1 MQTMTKM
8 NDILNIIPV
17 ESRLLALPKFFPTI
31 PEEQRITY
39 SENYVREQLETAFA
53 LTGLYANSDGEA
65 AAHFLR
71 CWSAYKN
78 ANYDNYARIIE
89 AEADEYSLLYNYDKF
104 TTGTETTSYGDA
116 DHPAESRTYTH
127 GETVTRTDGQYV
139 ETTSNATYNGEEKE
153 TTKNQRGHSPNQH
166 DTTEHTGDDT
176 DTVQRGDV
184 VRTPDLHEYGN
195 VGVQTTA
202 DILLKEIMLRSTSML
217 YEYLAGF
224 VRDYMN
230 TVYPW
235 RGEGCF

>member
-1 MQTMTKM
+1 MQKMTKM
-8 NDILNIIPV
+8 NDILDIIPV

-31 PEEQRITY
+31 PEEQQITY
-39 SENYVREQLETAFA
+39 SENYVRTQLSTAFA

-78 ANYDNYARIIE
+78 ANYDNYARIIDAE
-89 AEADEYSLLYNYDKF
+89 AEEYSLLYNFDKF
-104 TTGTETTSYGDA
+104 TEGTETTTYGDA
-116 DHPAESRTYTH
+116 THPAEERRYLH
-127 GETVTRTDGQYV
+127 GETIKRTDGQYL

-153 TTKNQRGHSPNQH
+153 TAKNQRGHMPNQN
-166 DTTEHTGDDT
+166 DKTEHTGTDT
-176 DTVQRGDV
+176 DTIKRGDV
-184 VRTPDLHEYGN
+184 VRKPDLHEYGN
-195 VGVQTTA
+195 MGVQTTA
-202 DILLKEIMLRSTSML
+202 DILLKEITLRSTSML

-235 RGEGCF
+235 CGEGCF